1 MTIKQLLEP
10 EKKIRTLS
18 MLHQQDILGA
28 SQLNT
33 SKQVAKCMDD
43 SIVADSVVTWL
54 ADFFSSVSID
64 NISKMMQILLFIT
77 LDAASP
83 VGVSA
88 YCVKNCWLK
97 AEISLHFHR
106 ANQMKKQNSLN

>member
-1 MTIKQLLEP
+1 MY
-10 EKKIRTLS
+10 
-18 MLHQQDILGA
+18 
-28 SQLNT
+28 
-33 SKQVAKCMDD
+33 DD

-64 NISKMMQILLFIT
+64 NISKMMQILLFMLAVT

-88 YCVKNCWLK
+88 HCLKNCWLK
-97 AEISLHFHR
+97 AKISLHLHR
-106 ANQMKKQNSLN
+106 ASQMKKQNSLN